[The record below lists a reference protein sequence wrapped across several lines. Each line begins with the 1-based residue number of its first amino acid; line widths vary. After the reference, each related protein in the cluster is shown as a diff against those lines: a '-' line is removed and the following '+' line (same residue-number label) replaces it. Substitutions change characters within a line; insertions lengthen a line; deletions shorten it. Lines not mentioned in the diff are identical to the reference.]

1 LLVVCGS
8 EDSVDEEMWARQ
20 LGAWVYLPGVSGAD
34 ALMSLFAE
42 ARRVGERRGAWQ
54 FV

>member
-1 LLVVCGS
+1 VVVCGS
-8 EDSVDEEMWARQ
+8 GDSVDEELWARQ
-20 LGAWVYLPGVSGAD
+20 LGAWVYLPGVSGGD

-42 ARRVGERRGAWQ
+42 ARRVAERKGSYQ